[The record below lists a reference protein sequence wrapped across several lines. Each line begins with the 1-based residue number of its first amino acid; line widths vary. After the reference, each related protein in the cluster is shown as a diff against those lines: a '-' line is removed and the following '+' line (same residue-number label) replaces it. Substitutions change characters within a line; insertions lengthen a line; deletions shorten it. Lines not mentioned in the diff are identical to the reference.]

1 MCCSF
6 AKHQKGRSSMRIV
19 IFGATGKTGHH
30 LLTQAL
36 SAGHEV
42 RAYVRDASKLPMRH
56 ERLQIL
62 EGDVLDTTSVEQA
75 VPNTDAVLSAL
86 GHTKTSTDDVQT
98 VGAENI
104 VGAMKKSGVSRL
116 ISLTGA
122 GVRDEKDEPK
132 LVDRVFG
139 ALLKLLQ
146 PAILKDAERHAEVI
160 KASGLDWVIVRAP
173 RLTDGP
179 RTGEYRIGY
188 VGKNSGTK
196 ISRADAAGFMLWQ
209 LTNDEYLRQQPMIS
223 Y

>member
-1 MCCSF
+1 
-6 AKHQKGRSSMRIV
+6 MRIV

-30 LLTQAL
+30 LVAQAL

-42 RAYVRDASKLPMRH
+42 RAFVRDASRLPMRH
-56 ERLQIL
+56 ERLQIV

-75 VPNTDAVLSAL
+75 VSNVDAVLSAL
-86 GHTKTSTDDVQT
+86 GHTKTSTNDVQK
-98 VGAENI
+98 VGTENI
-104 VGAMKKSGVSRL
+104 VGAMKKSDVRRL

-132 LVDRVFG
+132 LVDKVFG
-139 ALLKLLQ
+139 LLLKLLQ
-146 PAILKDAERHAEVI
+146 PAVLKDAEQHTQVI

-179 RTGEYRIGY
+179 RTGEYRVGY
-188 VGKNSGTK
+188 VGKSSGTK
-196 ISRADAAGFMLWQ
+196 TSREDVAGFILQQ
-209 LTNDEYLRQQPMIS
+209 LTDDEYLHQQPMIS